1 MKKKNKIKTNY
12 INKKLENIYFIIV
25 FIISYFFIHLSYENK
40 YINRELDLNNEIT
53 MIIKG
58 TGEQYIVSE
67 SSKIIPS
74 EIYIN
79 GEKQN
84 TTDIQ
89 ANLAKEENIIILKW
103 DSPVKD
109 CRYLFFN
116 LNNII
121 KIDLSK
127 FDSSSITN
135 LNEMFFGCS
144 KLTTIIFDN
153 FDTSLV
159 EDMSFM
165 FEECN
170 LLTSLNLTMFN
181 TSKVKDMHYMFYCC
195 PSLVTVDL
203 SSFRPFNVKYINSM
217 FSKCFSLTTIIFD
230 IFDT

>member
-1 MKKKNKIKTNY
+1 MKNIIETNY
-12 INKKLENIYFIIV
+12 INKKLENIYLIII
-25 FIISYFFIHLSYENK
+25 FIISSFSIHLSYENK

-58 TGEQYIVSE
+58 TGKQYIL
-67 SSKIIPS
+67 SKYSNIIPS

-89 ANLAKEENIIILKW
+89 VNLVEEENIIILKW
-103 DSPVKD
+103 DSPVTD
-109 CRYLFFN
+109 CSYLFFN
-116 LNNII
+116 LNNIT

-127 FDSSSITN
+127 FYSSSITN
-135 LNEMFFGCS
+135 LYNMFSGCS

-165 FEECN
+165 F
-170 LLTSLNLTMFN
+170 
-181 TSKVKDMHYMFYCC
+181 
-195 PSLVTVDL
+195 
-203 SSFRPFNVKYINSM
+203 
-217 FSKCFSLTTIIFD
+217 
-230 IFDT
+230 